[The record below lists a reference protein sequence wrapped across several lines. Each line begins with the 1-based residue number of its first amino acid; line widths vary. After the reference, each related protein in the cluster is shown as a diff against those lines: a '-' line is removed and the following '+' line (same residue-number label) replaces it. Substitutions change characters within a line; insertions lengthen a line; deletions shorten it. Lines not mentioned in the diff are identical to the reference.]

1 MVMGIAF
8 LGMILIA
15 GAAVLVGLR
24 EEKNK
29 AQSHSPEAK
38 KNRERMNQLRV
49 SGALPNRKEN

>member
-8 LGMILIA
+8 IAMIAIA

-29 AQSHSPEAK
+29 AQSSSPRARS
-38 KNRERMNQLRV
+38 NRDKMNALRL
-49 SGALPNRKEN
+49 SGGLPDRKEN